1 MKGGGKPLKD
11 GAPFVS
17 ITVSVLESGG
27 SVDGF
32 KAPNTLCKQCH
43 SIFKKDIGVR
53 GDSVLQ
59 IDPQKLSGCRLCA
72 LLVFRLYNPKTMT
85 FLEVEYYLD
94 LRYGYIMDV
103 HDLIFYRRGEWLGSL
118 PADHVRLGVQW
129 KRQTG
134 ELLPAPALTSR
145 LLISTARLRKPFDG
159 PI

>member
-1 MKGGGKPLKD
+1 
-11 GAPFVS
+11 
-17 ITVSVLESGG
+17 
-27 SVDGF
+27 
-32 KAPNTLCKQCH
+32 
-43 SIFKKDIGVR
+43 
-53 GDSVLQ
+53 
-59 IDPQKLSGCRLCA
+59 
-72 LLVFRLYNPKTMT
+72 MT

-103 HDLIFYRRGEWLGSL
+103 HDLILYRRGEWLGSL